1 MIFFMKTSE
10 HQNAQ
15 FSLFTQHPCWLFC
28 FCTALRCFEEG
39 AETQVETQ
47 VVHLL
52 SPLTITSPKHHPSG
66 LNEAWRRSVAVWQA
80 GLGWQGL
87 PVSDMLSQRD
97 LTSSFFLCFS
107 VFFCFFFSS
116 PYNQTGKGYLT
127 LGAVESRHDLMRENC
142 FTAKYPLFSDQAK
155 NLTYVTKSSP
165 IDIFSRH
172 FGLMIIQIIPF
183 DISLMTKKRRCTSL
197 TPKICI
203 IFLSSVTDCPCHL
216 PLFQL
221 TSRLRTN
228 ESIDLQLLVVFIL

>member
-1 MIFFMKTSE
+1 MRPE
-10 HQNAQ
+10 GGA
-15 FSLFTQHPCWLFC
+15 WLC
-28 FCTALRCFEEG
+28 DRLALADRDFLCLTCCPKG
-39 AETQVETQ
+39 IW
-47 VVHLL
+47 
-52 SPLTITSPKHHPSG
+52 PLP
-66 LNEAWRRSVAVWQA
+66 
-80 GLGWQGL
+80 
-87 PVSDMLSQRD
+87 
-97 LTSSFFLCFS
+97 SFFAFL
-107 VFFCFFFSS
+107 FFLFLFSS